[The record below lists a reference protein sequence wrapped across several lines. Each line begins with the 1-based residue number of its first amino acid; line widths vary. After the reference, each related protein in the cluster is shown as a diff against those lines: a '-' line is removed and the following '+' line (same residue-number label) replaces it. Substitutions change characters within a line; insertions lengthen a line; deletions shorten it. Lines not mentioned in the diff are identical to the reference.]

1 MSLLV
6 ILLLNLLIAMMGD
19 TYAKIAEIK
28 NEWMRQWARTVLIV
42 ERSISPKERLRQQ
55 NRLYFLIDDLD
66 FLVLS
71 RYCDIDTQGNKAL
84 VMKQYLDD
92 EKVEEIEEIIEMKIT
107 HRKNLE
113 RRKIKFGYAHLL
125 KCFSFVTYTKSDW
138 NQHLTWE

>member
-42 ERSISPKERLRQQ
+42 ERSISPKERLKQQ

-125 KCFSFVTYTKSDW
+125 KCFSFV
-138 NQHLTWE
+138 